1 MTFNPDTDPKTW
13 KAEISALKA
22 ALEHQIE
29 ISTHAVQQQKKWQ
42 KLYFEMKEK
51 YERCDGESLIKAL
64 SKEVIKHVETDNR
77 G

>member
-1 MTFNPDTDPKTW
+1 MTFNPDFDPKKW
-13 KAEISALKA
+13 KAENTALRN
-22 ALEHQIE
+22 ALENQIE
-29 ISTHAVQQQKKWQ
+29 ISKHAVQQQKKWQ